1 MTKRCRQGMTKE
13 IEAEDDEKI
22 DAEDDEKIEVED
34 DEKIEAENDGIIEIP
49 SQVVARFPF
58 FTMIRY
64 AVSFDTLKYTM
75 SDQEAAIFSAVIHA
89 PFGAMGIRTEE
100 QFITELV
107 YLPPRFNEKAPRDP
121 VAEEAARQILAY
133 FADPDFRFTLPLKPT
148 GTAFQTRVWQAISA
162 VPRGQVAT
170 YGQIAKHIRSAP
182 RAVGQA
188 CGANWYP
195 LVIPCHRVTAA
206 GGLGGF
212 AHHDDETG
220 FHLGVKRWLLAHEG
234 VTAYL

>member
-1 MTKRCRQGMTKE
+1 
-13 IEAEDDEKI
+13 
-22 DAEDDEKIEVED
+22 
-34 DEKIEAENDGIIEIP
+34 
-49 SQVVARFPF
+49 
-58 FTMIRY
+58 
-64 AVSFDTLKYTM
+64 M
-75 SDQEAAIFSAVIHA
+75 SDHEAAIFSAVIHV
-89 PFGAMGIRTEE
+89 PFGAMGIRVAD
-100 QFITELV
+100 QQLAELV
-107 YLPPRFNEKAPRDP
+107 YLPPRFKEKAPLDALSEQ
-121 VAEEAARQILAY
+121 VAQQIGAY
-133 FADPDFRFTLPLKPT
+133 LDDPDFHFQLPLT
-148 GTAFQTRVWQAISA
+148 HVGTAFQHRVWQAIA
-162 VPRGQVAT
+162 VIPRGEVVT

-234 VTAYL
+234 VSAYA